1 MKSHNFSEGFGKLD
15 KVKNNKLRAGND
27 KLKAN
32 DPNDKLRAIR
42 KIMLIAP
49 KVPKSEIA
57 LWKAK
62 TDEVREEEAKRS
74 RSLNIWNR
82 VVNAWPGVYFLLW
95 KRLVNDEKIEN
106 LKTDI

>member
-15 KVKNNKLRAGND
+15 KVKNNKMRAGND

-74 RSLNIWNR
+74 RSLNI
-82 VVNAWPGVYFLLW
+82 
-95 KRLVNDEKIEN
+95 
-106 LKTDI
+106 